1 MPRNIFQV
9 HIFYSYTQQWSI
21 DLFKTGKTLKK
32 KKILTTYRDLLCA
45 IWFVF
50 LNFYSSLKFL
60 SFLCYLRFKKKKRVH
75 MNE

>member
-1 MPRNIFQV
+1 MPKNIFQV

-45 IWFVF
+45 I
-50 LNFYSSLKFL
+50 
-60 SFLCYLRFKKKKRVH
+60 
-75 MNE
+75 